1 MNLKPG
7 EIICPKCEANHI
19 VGKGKLTIW
28 GCEKCKGTG
37 KLDWIEAVVG
47 KKRITKIEMNKSYG
61 SFIKAKMFCKP
72 IITATQ
78 LPRQSKSTPKTNYKN
93 SIDYFG
99 VDYIDLIKP

>member
-28 GCEKCKGTG
+28 GCDKCKGYG
-37 KLDWIEAVVG
+37 KVDWIEAVVG
-47 KKRITKIEMNKSYG
+47 KKRITKIEM
-61 SFIKAKMFCKP
+61 FCKP

-78 LPRQSKSTPKTNYKN
+78 IPTNYIYDKPN
-93 SIDYFG
+93 PLTPYL

>member
-47 KKRITKIEMNKSYG
+47 KKRITKIEM
-61 SFIKAKMFCKP
+61 FCKP